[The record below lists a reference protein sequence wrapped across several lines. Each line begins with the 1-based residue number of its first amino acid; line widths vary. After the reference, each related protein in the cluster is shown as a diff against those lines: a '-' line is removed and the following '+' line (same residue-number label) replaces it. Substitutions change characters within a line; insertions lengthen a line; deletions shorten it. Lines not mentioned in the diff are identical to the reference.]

1 MNSQTQGLAKEID
14 IKNVKIIIIIIGA
27 GSAIDL

>member
-1 MNSQTQGLAKEID
+1 MNSKTQGLSKEID
-14 IKNVKIIIIIIGA
+14 IKNVKKKIGA

>member
-14 IKNVKIIIIIIGA
+14 IKNVKIIIGA